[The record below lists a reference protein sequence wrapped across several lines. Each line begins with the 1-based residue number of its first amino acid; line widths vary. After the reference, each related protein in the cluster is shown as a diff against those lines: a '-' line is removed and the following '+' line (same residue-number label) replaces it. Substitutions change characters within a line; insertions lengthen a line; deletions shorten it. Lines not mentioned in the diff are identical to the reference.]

1 MIGHISQWYENR
13 PVGRRIAEL
22 TATGIFCVSI
32 ITAALYANSVTSQT
46 AKEYES
52 SLGRQATA
60 ATNNI
65 ESKIQD
71 YNNLLIAATALFEQK
86 PELNQADWQKY
97 YTDIEASQRFPA
109 VIGIGYTERVD
120 RDSIGAIEQRQHESG
135 LVDFTYRADK
145 DTTVDPYTTITY
157 LAPDNTANRK
167 AMGYDMYSQADR
179 RLAMEEARD
188 KATFVMSKPVSLVQ
202 DNGENT
208 IKPGVLIYYPR
219 YSGEGVPATVEERRN
234 RLLGYVYIVSKPD
247 IFISKYLAN
256 SEALNISSSLLVYD
270 KEAADKF
277 LYKSTNY
284 DESRTNAKFLTREV
298 ELDSRRWVAKI
309 EGDYKGPAILSN
321 PWVMLALG
329 SIFGGILSAIVFYV
343 LEKRLSK
350 VEEKYENEVQRSKD
364 ELLAL
369 ASHQLRT
376 PASGVKQYIGM
387 LTAGIA
393 GELTPMQKSIAEK
406 AFDTN
411 ERQLQIINELL
422 YVSKI
427 DAGQLLIEPRT
438 VDVTSTIQRAV
449 DDLADSAS
457 QKEIAIVFRNKKPV
471 DIIADSRYVLMI
483 IENLVSNAIKY
494 SYPSST
500 IRVSMKVTETKVFVH
515 VKDTGVGIPADKY
528 EQVFGKFNRI
538 DNPLSYSEG
547 GSGLGLFLA
556 RQLARAHGGDITLE
570 SKLEKGSTF
579 TLTLPKSLTLDSAIV
594 NLTNMMGDE

>member
-1 MIGHISQWYENR
+1 MIGHITQWYESR

-22 TATGIFCVSI
+22 TAIGIFCVSI
-32 ITAALYANSVTSQT
+32 IAAALYANSVTTQT
-46 AKEYES
+46 AKEYEN
-52 SLGRQATA
+52 SLARQATA
-60 ATNNI
+60 ATLSM
-65 ESKIQD
+65 ESKIQE
-71 YNNLLIAATALFEQK
+71 YNNLLIATTALFEQK
-86 PELNQADWQKY
+86 PELSQADWQKY

-109 VIGIGYTERVD
+109 VIGIGYTERVN
-120 RDSIGAIEQRQHESG
+120 RDGIGDIEQRQRESG
-135 LVDFTYRADK
+135 VEEFTYRSDK
-145 DTTVDPYTTITY
+145 KSTVAPYTTITY

-179 RLAMEEARD
+179 RLAMEEASD

-219 YSGEGVPATVEERRN
+219 YSGEGVPVTVEERRN
-234 RLLGYVYIVSKPD
+234 RLLGYVYLVSKPD
-247 IFISKYLAN
+247 IFISEYFAN
-256 SEALNISSSLLVYD
+256 SEALNNSSSILVYD

-277 LYKSTNY
+277 LHKSINY
-284 DESRTNAKFLTREV
+284 DESRTNAKFLTREI

-393 GELTPMQKSIAEK
+393 GELTPMQK
-406 AFDTN
+406 
-411 ERQLQIINELL
+411 
-422 YVSKI
+422 
-427 DAGQLLIEPRT
+427 
-438 VDVTSTIQRAV
+438 
-449 DDLADSAS
+449 
-457 QKEIAIVFRNKKPV
+457 
-471 DIIADSRYVLMI
+471 
-483 IENLVSNAIKY
+483 KY
-494 SYPSST
+494 
-500 IRVSMKVTETKVFVH
+500 RRE
-515 VKDTGVGIPADKY
+515 GI
-528 EQVFGKFNRI
+528 
-538 DNPLSYSEG
+538 
-547 GSGLGLFLA
+547 
-556 RQLARAHGGDITLE
+556 
-570 SKLEKGSTF
+570 
-579 TLTLPKSLTLDSAIV
+579 
-594 NLTNMMGDE
+594 